1 MSVTRFPTLPV
12 AVIGA
17 GPVGLA
23 AAAELIGRDIPVI
36 LLEAGE
42 AVGEHVRRWAHIRMF
57 SPWRF
62 NLSRAATRLLEAEGW
77 QAPPANAIPTGAE
90 LHSAYLAPLS
100 RHPAIRRVL
109 HPGHRVLS
117 VSRFGLDK
125 VRTSGRAERPFLLR
139 VAAGGEE
146 RDLLA
151 RAVIDCSGT
160 FSQPNPAGGHGL
172 PARGERA
179 LADRILHGMPDLS
192 GPAGARLAGKR
203 VAVIGSGHSAIG
215 VLLDLLRLGQ
225 DHPGTDILWLSRR
238 ADLRPT
244 YGGGRADAL
253 PDRGALGMKLKDAVE
268 DGRITAIH
276 PFALEEMAERDG
288 RLRLT
293 GFDGETV
300 LADELVVATGFRPDL
315 GMLGEVRL
323 DLDPGL
329 ECPRIL
335 APLIDPNE
343 HSCGTVRPHGAKELG
358 QPEPGFYIAGMKSYG
373 RAPTFL
379 LATGYEQVRS
389 IVAEIAGDAASA
401 ARVEL
406 ELPRTGVCSTDFAP
420 KAAPAE
426 PGCCGGAPKGNAEA
440 CCARDEDAKAG
451 GAAGCGCSP
460 TAPSRAEPQAACC

>member
-1 MSVTRFPTLPV
+1 MSETRFPALPV

-23 AAAELIGRDIPVI
+23 AAAELIERNIPVL
-36 LLEAGE
+36 LLEAGDT
-42 AVGEHVRRWAHIRMF
+42 VGAHIRRWAHVKMF

-77 QAPPANAIPTGAE
+77 QAPPAKAVPTGAE
-90 LHSAYLAPLS
+90 LISGYLDPLA
-100 RHPAIRRVL
+100 RHPAIASAL
-109 HPGHRVLS
+109 LPGHRVLS
-117 VSRFGLDK
+117 ISRVGLDK
-125 VRTSGRAERPFLLR
+125 VRTAGRAERPFLLR
-139 VAAGGEE
+139 VLAGGEE

-151 RAVIDCSGT
+151 KAVIDCSGT

-172 PARGERA
+172 PARGETA
-179 LADRILHGMPDLS
+179 LAGRILYGMPDLT
-192 GPAGARLAGKR
+192 GEAGARMAGKR

-215 VLLDLLRLGQ
+215 ALLDLLKLRR
-225 DHPGTDILWLSRR
+225 DIPETEILWLSRR

-253 PDRGALGMKLKDAVE
+253 PDRGALGSKLQQAVE
-268 DGRITAIH
+268 NGRIVAIH
-276 PFALEEMAERDG
+276 PFALEAIAEREGQLD
-288 RLRLT
+288 LT
-293 GFDGETV
+293 GFDGRTV
-300 LADELVVATGFRPDL
+300 MVDELVVATGFRPDL
-315 GMLGEVRL
+315 SMLHEIRL

-389 IVAEIAGDAASA
+389 IVAEIAGDTAAA
-401 ARVEL
+401 VRVEL
-406 ELPRTGVCSTDFAP
+406 ELPETGVCSTDFAS
-420 KAAPAE
+420 KALPTGS
-426 PGCCGGAPKGNAEA
+426 GCCGGPPKAGPEA
-440 CCARDEDAKAG
+440 CCVQDEAAKAEG
-451 GAAGCGCSP
+451 LAGCGCSAAKP
-460 TAPSRAEPQAACC
+460 ERPALQAACC